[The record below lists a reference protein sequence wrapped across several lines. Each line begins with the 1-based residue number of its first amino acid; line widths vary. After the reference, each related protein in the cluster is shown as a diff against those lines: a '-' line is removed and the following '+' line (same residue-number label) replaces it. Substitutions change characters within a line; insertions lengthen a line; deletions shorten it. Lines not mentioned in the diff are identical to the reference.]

1 MPCVTLIDSDGG
13 EYASQE
19 VTSLRRPVE
28 FPTVPVDR
36 YIRFTHFSCDGGERH
51 PIDVAM
57 IIGGGGTPILT
68 FTNVP

>member
-1 MPCVTLIDSDGG
+1 MPRVTLIEQDGT

-19 VTSLRRPVE
+19 VLSLRSPVE

-36 YIRFTHFSCDGGERH
+36 YVRFTHFSCDGGERH

-57 IIGGGGTPILT
+57 TVGGGGTPILT
-68 FTNVP
+68 FKNVP